1 MLISRKDLL
10 LRRKRASMMV
20 ETLTF
25 CACLLWLWLLQVQ
38 AFTVN
43 LKGEACSSW
52 LSRLLQVPH
61 SRI

>member
-1 MLISRKDLL
+1 
-10 LRRKRASMMV
+10 MMV